1 MKRFELKDKK
11 RQAAFEKVFPGF
23 GRLLDEACA
32 VCPADTIVH
41 ISNYGVAGQDFPH
54 FYELSFPRS
63 VIEEVETY
71 DPNKWNDYPEVTP
84 PEEVPLYVEASWFCE
99 TVLRGKLVFKHG
111 EWFFPSGEPF
121 ISGASVT
128 RFRARKED
136 AK

>member
-1 MKRFELKDKK
+1 MKRYELKDK
-11 RQAAFEKVFPGF
+11 EKQRMLEKLLPDFDQKLRWAYSEGSNREMGGIDDLVTIRIHF
-23 GRLLDEACA
+23 RLDDVELVEA
-32 VCPADTIVH
+32 
-41 ISNYGVAGQDFPH
+41 
-54 FYELSFPRS
+54 
-63 VIEEVETY
+63 Y

-84 PEEVPLYVEASWFCE
+84 PEGVPLYVEASWFCE

>member
-1 MKRFELKDKK
+1 MKRYELKDKEK
-11 RQAAFEKVFPGF
+11 QRMLEKLLPDFERQLRWAYSEGMNREMGGVDDFVTIRINF
-23 GRLLDEACA
+23 RLNDVELVEA
-32 VCPADTIVH
+32 
-41 ISNYGVAGQDFPH
+41 
-54 FYELSFPRS
+54 
-63 VIEEVETY
+63 Y
-71 DPNKWNDYPEVTP
+71 DPNKWNNYPEVTP
-84 PEEVPLYVEASWFCE
+84 PEGVPLYVEASWFCE

>member
-1 MKRFELKDKK
+1 MKRYELKDK
-11 RQAAFEKVFPGF
+11 EKQRMLEKLLPDFDQKLRWAYSEGSNREMGGIDDLVTIRIHF
-23 GRLLDEACA
+23 RLDDVELVEA
-32 VCPADTIVH
+32 
-41 ISNYGVAGQDFPH
+41 
-54 FYELSFPRS
+54 
-63 VIEEVETY
+63 Y

-84 PEEVPLYVEASWFCE
+84 PEGVPLYVEASWFCE
-99 TVLRGKLVFKHG
+99 AVLRGKLVFKHG